1 MRLGLR
7 ILFGF
12 LSHSSWAFVGVNV
25 FRCALTILVTLPWV
39 PPIISQTHRV
49 VETDQPGIDAVRPF
63 NQDQTPAQQISG
75 SITGTIEDQS
85 GAIVP
90 GALVTLTRDN
100 LPDQEDVSDQ
110 DGQFRFANITPGAFR
125 ITISAAGLEVQ
136 TFTGLLHSAEAYVI
150 PQISLSVAATFTNIR
165 VEPPRAEIAE
175 MQIKDQEE
183 QRILGVIPN
192 FYVSYVPN
200 AVPLNSKQKF
210 QLVWKTVIDPFT
222 FAGAGIIAGF
232 QQATNTLPGYGQGAE
247 GYAKRY
253 GAAYSDIAAEA
264 LIGNGVL
271 PSLLRQDP
279 RYFYKGTGSAGSRFL
294 YAIAN
299 SVICK
304 GDNGRW
310 QPNYSNILG
319 SLAAGGISNL
329 YHPPNDRNE
338 VGSVFSVSAMQIAE
352 TAVFDVMQEFLIRK
366 LTSKHHQN
374 TASP

>member
-1 MRLGLR
+1 MKLGLR
-7 ILFGF
+7 ILLG
-12 LSHSSWAFVGVNV
+12 SQSSWAFVGVNV
-25 FRCALTILVTLPWV
+25 LRCTLAIFVALLWV

-49 VETDQPGIDAVRPF
+49 VETGQPGINGPF
-63 NQDQTPAQQISG
+63 SQDRAPAQQIPG
-75 SITGTIEDQS
+75 SITGTIVDQS

-100 LPDQEDVSDQ
+100 LPDQQVVSDQ
-110 DGQFRFANITPGAFR
+110 DGQFLFANITPGAFR
-125 ITISAAGLEVQ
+125 ITISAAGLAVQ
-136 TFTGLLHSAEAYVI
+136 SLTGLLHSAEAYVF
-150 PQISLSVAATFTNIR
+150 PQISLSVAAAFTNVR

-183 QRILGVIPN
+183 QRVLGIIPN
-192 FYVSYVPN
+192 FYASYVHH

-210 QLVWKTVIDPFT
+210 ELVWKTVIDPFT

-247 GYAKRY
+247 GYARRY
-253 GAAYSDIAAEA
+253 GAAYGDFAAQA
-264 LIGNGVL
+264 FIGNGVL
-271 PSLLRQDP
+271 PSLLKQDP
-279 RYFYKGTGSAGSRFL
+279 RYFYKDTGSAGSRFL

-304 GDNGRW
+304 GDNRRW

-319 SLAAGGISNL
+319 SLAAAGISNL
-329 YHPPNDRNE
+329 YYSPNDRNK
-338 VGSVFSVSAMQIAE
+338 VGSVFRSSAMEIAE

-374 TASP
+374 PVSP

>member
-7 ILFGF
+7 ILVDFIFHG
-12 LSHSSWAFVGVNV
+12 SWAFVGVNV
-25 FRCALTILVTLPWV
+25 FRCTLAIFVTLSCV
-39 PPIISQTHRV
+39 PPIIPQTQPV
-49 VETDQPGIDAVRPF
+49 IETDQPGISAGRPF
-63 NQDQTPAQQISG
+63 SQDQTPAQQISG
-75 SITGTIEDQS
+75 SITGTIVDQS

-100 LPDQEDVSDQ
+100 LPDQEVVSDQ
-110 DGQFRFANITPGAFR
+110 DGQFRFANITPGAFQ
-125 ITISAAGLEVQ
+125 ITVNAAGLTVQ

-150 PQISLSVAATFTNIR
+150 QPISLSVAAAFTNVR

-183 QRILGVIPN
+183 QRILGIIPN
-192 FYVSYVPN
+192 FYASYVPN
-200 AVPLNSKQKF
+200 AVALNSKQKF
-210 QLVWKTVIDPFT
+210 KLVWKTVIDPFT
-222 FAGAGIIAGF
+222 FAGAGITAGF
-232 QQATNTLPGYGQGAE
+232 QQATNTFPGYGQGAE

-253 GAAYSDIAAEA
+253 GAAYSDIAVEA
-264 LIGNGVL
+264 FIGNGVL
-271 PSLLRQDP
+271 PSLLKQDP

-294 YAIAN
+294 YAVAN

-319 SLAAGGISNL
+319 NLAAGGISNL

-338 VGSVFSVSAMQIAE
+338 VSSVFRVSAMGIAE
-352 TAVFDVMQEFLIRK
+352 TTVFDVMQEFLLRK

-374 TASP
+374 KASP